1 MQTICIKTK
10 IKPGHIEKVRLWF
23 RTLLE
28 RRDETLET
36 LRNEGVVVE
45 SAFIDKQGDDLYLI
59 YYMKA
64 ENIDKAYEV
73 FTKSTSPIDL
83 YHKDCWKKH
92 CEGAKSPACSWVE
105 HNNS

>member
-1 MQTICIKTK
+1 MQTNCIKTK
-10 IKPGHIEKVRLWF
+10 IKPGYIEEVRLWF

-64 ENIDKAYEV
+64 ESIDKAYEV
-73 FTKSTSPIDL
+73 FNKSTSAIDL
-83 YHKDCWKKH
+83 YYKDCWKKY
-92 CEGAKSPACSWVE
+92 CEGRIVLEELLDLEAF
-105 HNNS
+105 